1 VIRKF
6 LSGKAQADV
15 AGAEF
20 FTTDALLRPSRTRV
34 VPAAAAS
41 ATLFLACLALA
52 ACGGHKQARVNVPP
66 PPPIATPPQTHP
78 THSGE
83 QTVPKSPQTTPAE
96 NGDEGT
102 ERAFSLPPNAKALST
117 ETGLASWYGPP
128 YHNRR
133 GSNGEVYDMNSF
145 TAAHRTLPLGT
156 IVRVTNLKS
165 GRAAVVRI
173 TDRGPFIEGRIIDL
187 SLAAA
192 KRIDLW
198 RAGVAEVRIEVLRTP
213 TPLDKGGRWAVQ
225 IGAFGEEEAAENLA
239 EHLSRRYHTAKV
251 LHFSSPTGDWWVR
264 VRVLDDDRKR
274 AEEIARDTQ
283 TSAGAIFL
291 VRLD

>member
-1 VIRKF
+1 MQTAPANPREELF
-6 LSGKAQADV
+6 LAHV
-15 AGAEF
+15 
-20 FTTDALLRPSRTRV
+20 LLGPSRARL
-34 VPAAAAS
+34 VPAIAAS
-41 ATLFLACLALA
+41 AMLLAACLVLA

-66 PPPIATPPQTHP
+66 PPPIAAPQPQTQP
-78 THSGE
+78 APSTAR
-83 QTVPKSPQTTPAE
+83 TTPKPAPAPSLDQ
-96 NGDEGT
+96 NDEGT
-102 ERAFSLPPNAKALST
+102 ERAFALPPDAKPLST

-165 GRAAVVRI
+165 GRSAVVRI
-173 TDRGPFIEGRIIDL
+173 TDRGPFIEGRVIDL

-198 RAGVAEVRIEVLRTP
+198 RAGVSEVRVEVLRTP
-213 TPLDKGGRWAVQ
+213 TPIDKGGRWAVQ
-225 IGAFGEEEAAENLA
+225 IGAFGEEEAAEDLA
-239 EHLSRRYHTAKV
+239 QHLSRRYHTAKV

-264 VRVLDDDRKR
+264 VRVLDDNRQR